1 MVSGNSLRKPQQRVL
16 KTNVDGKVLQVRI
29 VSHFWRLMIATSRK
43 KVDVDVFLPLP
54 RHPQV
59 EFSQACRLIKSING
73 FSYCHIFNLESGKF
87 LEELSQSRLMA
98 GKA

>member
-29 VSHFWRLMIATSRK
+29 VSYFWRLKIATSRK

-59 EFSQACRLIKSING
+59 ELSQACRLIKSING

>member
-16 KTNVDGKVLQVRI
+16 KTIFDGKVLQVKI
-29 VSHFWRLMIATSRK
+29 VPHFWRSITVTSRK

-59 EFSQACRLIKSING
+59 ELSQACRLIKSING
-73 FSYCHIFNLESGKF
+73 FSYCHILNLKNCKF
-87 LEELSQSRLMA
+87 FKTRMIGWVTFRL
-98 GKA
+98 